1 MDLSILEADARA
13 LVDGGGRELAMGPLD
28 GAERF
33 NVAQE
38 LWAPPLNSA
47 DLDILPTKQITDARV
62 QEMIREDGMT
72 SSGQDLYKNHIVG
85 ASFMLKA
92 KPVWRVLMA
101 QDKRLDEV
109 WADEF
114 QDEVQSHFTLW
125 AESPNCWP
133 DARRKLTFTAMVRLA
148 MGVQLSGG
156 EVVASVE
163 WLRDEPRPY
172 HTAIQLI
179 EGERLSTPYGQ
190 VDDPLVRAGIRHNRF
205 GAPQGYYIR
214 KAHPTDFFNP
224 ANMEWDYIE
233 ARKPWGRPQIIHLM
247 EQTRINQSRGISKL
261 VSSIREMKI
270 AKKYRDVTLQNAIV
284 NATYAATI
292 ESELPSEAVFQQIGA
307 GQGANGI
314 GTAVTTYAQQY
325 LAGIAAYTAN
335 SKNLHLDGVKIPHLF
350 PGTTLN
356 LNRAGA
362 PGGVGEAFEKSLL
375 RYIAANL
382 GVSYEEFSR
391 DYSSSNYSSIKAAIV
406 ETQKQMQAIKK
417 IIADHFAS
425 IIYRLWLEEAMNAGK
440 IASLPAGIANTAN
453 FYAGMNCDAYTN
465 AEWVGAGRG
474 QIDELKETQAAVLRL
489 KYRLSTYED
498 EAAKLGKDYK
508 QVFAQAEKEVEDME
522 ARGLTVEGQDDNQMN
537 AASGAPRESED
548 A

>member
-1 MDLSILEADARA
+1 MDLTILDADARA
-13 LVDGGGRELAMGPLD
+13 LIDGGRELAMGPLD
-28 GAERF
+28 GADRF
-33 NVAQE
+33 NLSE
-38 LWAPPLNSA
+38 DLWAPALNSA
-47 DLDILPTKQITDARV
+47 DLDILPDKALTDARV
-62 QEMIREDGMT
+62 QEMIGRDGMT
-72 SSGQDLYKNHIVG
+72 AAGADLYKNHIVG

-92 KPVWRVLMA
+92 KPAWRILQA
-101 QDKRLDEV
+101 QDSRLDEV

-133 DARRKLTFTAMVRLA
+133 DAARKLTFTSMIRLA
-148 MGVQLSGG
+148 MGVQLAGG
-156 EVVASVE
+156 EIVASVE
-163 WLRDEPRPY
+163 WLRDEPRPF

-179 EGERLSTPYGQ
+179 ESERVSTPYSAT
-190 VDDPLVRAGIRHNRF
+190 DDPLVRAGIRHNRF

-214 KAHPTDFFNP
+214 KAHPTDFLNP
-224 ANMEWDYIE
+224 ANMEWDYVE

-247 EQTRINQSRGISKL
+247 DQTRINQSRGISKL

-292 ESELPSEAVFQQIGA
+292 ESELPSEAVFTQIGA
-307 GQGANGI
+307 GKSGSIGGA
-314 GTAVTTYAQQY
+314 AVSYAQDY

-335 SKNLHLDGVKIPHLF
+335 AKNLHLDGVKIPHLF

-417 IIADHFAS
+417 AVTDRFAS

-440 IASLPAGIANTAN
+440 VASLPAGIAQTAN
-453 FYAGMNCDAYTN
+453 FYAGMNADAYCN